1 MALLLSILVFTIT
14 LALIIWRPKGL
25 NEAVFAA
32 PGALLLLVSG
42 SLAWEDAAYIWQV
55 VWNAT
60 LSLIGIMI
68 LTALMDDNGFFRWA
82 ALHIVRRFHSRRLML
97 MVGLSGF
104 SCLITTFF
112 NNDGTVLIMTPI
124 VLEVTALL
132 GMGMKARIAFLLSV
146 GLMADTA
153 SATLMVSNLTNILS
167 ADFFGISFG
176 DYARHMAFPGISASM
191 ATVAVLVLAFGRTIR
206 RDSADT
212 VAKTSVQPFPEPS
225 SVIGNRLMFRLSWVI
240 LLFILIGYFG
250 SESLAV
256 PVSFIACGGA
266 VLLWI
271 VGVAMKSVDSF
282 RIAGRT
288 PWLIVVFALAMNLIV
303 YNLHLHGA
311 TDWFPDLLRPLSESG
326 LAGSIFG
333 SGILFSL
340 LAAVMNNLPA
350 VLISSLSIS
359 QMDATTILPF
369 ASLIGMSVGA
379 KLTPLGSLATL
390 LWLGLLRREG
400 VNIGWWQYMKF
411 GLLLTVP
418 VLLVTLGA
426 LWLQTWWL

>member
-14 LALIIWRPKGL
+14 LALIIWRPRGM

-82 ALHIVRRFHSRRLML
+82 ALHIVRRFHRRRLLL

-167 ADFFGISFG
+167 ADYFGISFG
-176 DYARHMAFPGISASM
+176 DYARHMAFPGISASLT
-191 ATVAVLVLAFGRTIR
+191 TVAVLVLVFGRTIR
-206 RDSADT
+206 RDSTDA
-212 VAKTSVQPFPEPS
+212 VANSSVESFPEPA
-225 SVIGNRLMFRLSWVI
+225 SVIGNRLIFRLSWVI
-240 LLFILIGYFG
+240 LLFILMGYFG

-266 VLLWI
+266 ILLWI
-271 VGVAMKSVDSF
+271 AGVAMKSVESF
-282 RIAGRT
+282 RIARRT

-311 TDWFPDLLRPLSESG
+311 TDWFPDLLRPVSESG

-333 SGILFSL
+333 SGI
-340 LAAVMNNLPA
+340 
-350 VLISSLSIS
+350 
-359 QMDATTILPF
+359 
-369 ASLIGMSVGA
+369 
-379 KLTPLGSLATL
+379 
-390 LWLGLLRREG
+390 
-400 VNIGWWQYMKF
+400 
-411 GLLLTVP
+411 
-418 VLLVTLGA
+418 
-426 LWLQTWWL
+426 

>member
-1 MALLLSILVFTIT
+1 MALWLSILVFLIT
-14 LALIIWRPKGL
+14 LILIIWRPKGL

-32 PGALLLLVSG
+32 PGALLLLLSG

-68 LTALMDDNGFFRWA
+68 LSALMDDNGFFRWA
-82 ALHIVRRFHSRRLML
+82 ALHIVRRFHRRRLLL
-97 MVGLSGF
+97 MVGLSGI

-132 GMGMKARIAFLLSV
+132 GMNIKVRIAFLLSV

-176 DYARHMAFPGISASM
+176 DYAYHMAFPGITASI
-191 ATVAVLVLAFGRTIR
+191 ATVGMLLLVFGKTIKR
-206 RDSADT
+206 GTAAAYLSM
-212 VAKTSVQPFPEPS
+212 PHFPEPS
-225 SVIGNRLMFRLSWVI
+225 SVIGNLLMFRLSWTL

-266 VLLWI
+266 ILLWI
-271 VGVAMKSVDSF
+271 VGIATKSANSF
-282 RIAGRT
+282 RIVRRT
-288 PWLIVVFALAMNLIV
+288 PWLIVIFALAMNLIV
-303 YNLHLHGA
+303 YNLHLKGA
-311 TDWFPDLLRPLSESG
+311 TEWFPDLLRSVSESG

-359 QMDATTILPF
+359 QLDGTSILPF

-390 LWLGLLRREG
+390 LWLSLLRRDG
-400 VNIGWWQYMKF
+400 VNIGWGQYMKF

-418 VLLVTLGA
+418 VLLITLGA
-426 LWLQTWWL
+426 LWLQTWA

>member
-1 MALLLSILVFTIT
+1 MLLLLSIVVFTVT
-14 LALIIWRPKGL
+14 LILIIWRPKGL
-25 NEAVFAA
+25 NEAAFSA
-32 PGALLLLVSG
+32 PGALLLLIMG
-42 SLAWEDAAYIWQV
+42 SLAWEDAAYIWHV

-68 LTALMDDNGFFRWA
+68 LTSLMDDNGFFRWA
-82 ALHIVRRFHSRRLML
+82 ALHIVRRFHRRRLVL
-97 MVGLSGF
+97 MIGLSGF

-112 NNDGTVLIMTPI
+112 NNDCTVLIMTPI
-124 VLEVTALL
+124 VLEITALL
-132 GMGMKARIAFLLSV
+132 GMGMKARVAFLLSV

-176 DYARHMAFPGISASM
+176 DYSRHMAFPGITASM
-191 ATVAVLVLAFGRTIR
+191 ATIAVLILVFGKTIK
-206 RDSADT
+206 RDYAAADHST
-212 VAKTSVQPFPEPS
+212 PAFPEPS
-225 SVIGNRLMFRLSWVI
+225 SVIGNTLIFRLSWVV

-271 VGVAMKSVDSF
+271 VGVATKSADSF
-282 RIAGRT
+282 RIVSRT
-288 PWLIVVFALAMNLIV
+288 PWLIVVFALTMNLIV

-311 TDWFPDLLRPLSESG
+311 TDWFPDLLRPVSESG
-326 LAGSIFG
+326 LAGAIFG

-359 QMDATTILPF
+359 EINGSAILPF

-400 VNIGWWQYMKF
+400 IHVTWGQYMKF
-411 GLLLTVP
+411 GLILTIP

-426 LWLQTWWL
+426 LWLQFGS